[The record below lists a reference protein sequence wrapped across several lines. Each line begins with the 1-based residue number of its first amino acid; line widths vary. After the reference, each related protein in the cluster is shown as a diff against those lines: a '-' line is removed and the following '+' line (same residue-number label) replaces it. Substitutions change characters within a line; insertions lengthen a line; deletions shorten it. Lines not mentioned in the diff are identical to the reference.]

1 MAGTEENNIAVF
13 RLSGLSRFLHPFIFL
28 SVLASCL
35 TSGIQTLELFGTF
48 WTLQRPGFSSSAFL
62 LEPFLDFQNICSTW
76 IKHYIGFHLYSVSQ
90 YISISKFCYVLDVS
104 RRNVCPVRLA
114 IFTLLRSTS
123 IGTHWPR

>member
-48 WTLQRPGFSSSAFL
+48 WTLQRPGCSSSAFL
-62 LEPFLDFQNICSTW
+62 LEPFLDFSE
-76 IKHYIGFHLYSVSQ
+76 YLLYLDQALYRIPSLFCFSIYQ
-90 YISISKFCYVLDVS
+90 YLQI
-104 RRNVCPVRLA
+104 
-114 IFTLLRSTS
+114 LLRLRCLPPQCL
-123 IGTHWPR
+123 PRPTRNFHPT